1 VEVGTVRAL
10 ARYPVK
16 STAGESLGA
25 AVLDARG
32 LRGDRVWAVYT
43 DDGGIASGKTTRRFR
58 RVDGLLGWRSTL
70 DDDSGVPV
78 LHDPDGQRWSVDDPA
93 AACALTGALG
103 RGLRPGPEA
112 DVSHFDDSGVHLLS
126 TASLRATGA
135 LVAGEVD
142 PRRFRANLVIDTDDT
157 DAERAGFVED
167 GWTGELALGPEVV
180 LRLGEGMVRC
190 RMVDL
195 PQAYVPVGPAVLRA
209 LGRAHDTVLGRQA
222 EVLRTGTV
230 RVGDRVRLLG

>member
-1 VEVGTVRAL
+1 MRAL

-16 STAGESLGA
+16 STAGEPLGA

-32 LRGDRVWAVYT
+32 LRGDRAWAVYT
-43 DDGGIASGKTTRRFR
+43 DDGGIASGKTSRRFR

-70 DDDSGVPV
+70 DDESGIPV

-93 AACALTGALG
+93 AASALTGALG
-103 RGLRPGPEA
+103 RTLQPRPET
-112 DVSHFDDSGVHLLS
+112 DVRHFDDSGVHLL
-126 TASLRATGA
+126 TTTGVRAAGA
-135 LVAGEVD
+135 LVDGAVD
-142 PRRFRANLVIDTDDT
+142 PRRFRANLVIDTDEAE
-157 DAERAGFVED
+157 AERVGFVED

-195 PQAYVPVGPAVLRA
+195 PQAGVPAGPAVLRA
-209 LGRAHDTVLGRQA
+209 LGQAHDTVLGRQA
-222 EVLRTGTV
+222 EVLRPGTV
-230 RVGDRVRLLG
+230 RVGDLVRLLG